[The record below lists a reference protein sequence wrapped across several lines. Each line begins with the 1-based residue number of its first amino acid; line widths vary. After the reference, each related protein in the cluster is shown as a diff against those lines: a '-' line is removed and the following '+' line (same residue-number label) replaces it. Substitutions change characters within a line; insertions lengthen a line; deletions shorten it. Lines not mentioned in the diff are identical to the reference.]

1 MLQKISHII
10 LAPLLMI
17 STMGMA
23 VSKHYCEGNLVSI
36 SMFDEAET
44 CCGDMGCCHTEN
56 EFFQV
61 KEDYSTPIVLTPP
74 VLAELEILGHDLLN
88 EDFFVAAE
96 HQNFEFSY
104 AEFPPPPNIQKVL
117 SLKQVYLL

>member
-1 MLQKISHII
+1 MLQKFSHII
-10 LAPLLMI
+10 LATLLMI

-23 VSKHYCEGNLVSI
+23 VSKHYCGNDLVSV

-61 KEDYSTPIVLTPP
+61 KEDYSTPVVLTTP
-74 VLAELEILGHDLLN
+74 LSAEIEILGHNLLN

-96 HQNFEFSY
+96 NEIFKFSY
-104 AEFPPPPNIQKVL
+104 DESPPPKTIQTVL
-117 SLKQVYLL
+117 SLRQVYLL